1 MVGTTGFEPAT
12 PTTPRW
18 YATKLRYVPLL
29 YLIVKFWRSLV
40 FFIIRLHRTFG
51 SPFAC
56 PTRNCPPDTSSQ
68 GTCYVP
74 LLYLIVNFWR
84 SLVFLSFGSIEPSV
98 LHSPA
103 LLGTVRRTLPRRE
116 PATSRGVNITA
127 FCNIHQPFVLNFQ

>member
-74 LLYLIVNFWR
+74 LLYLIVKFWR
-84 SLVFLSFGSIEPSV
+84 SLVFFIIRLHRTFGSPFACPTRNCPPDTS
-98 LHSPA
+98 SQ
-103 LLGTVRRTLPRRE
+103 GTCYVPRGKYY
-116 PATSRGVNITA
+116 S
-127 FCNIHQPFVLNFQ
+127 FL